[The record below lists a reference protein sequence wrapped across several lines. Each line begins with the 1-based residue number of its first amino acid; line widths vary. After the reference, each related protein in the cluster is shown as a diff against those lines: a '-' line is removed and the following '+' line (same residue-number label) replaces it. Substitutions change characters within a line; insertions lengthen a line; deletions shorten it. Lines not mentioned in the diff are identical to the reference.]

1 MLSYTCAH
9 RIFLF
14 NRAVSEQHRPI
25 NLSVIMEIFPFL
37 FLSDT
42 TTTSYKWPFGTWNE
56 ADENEEVDFPSH
68 LFLMNL
74 NPKSSMWL
82 MVTYTWQWRS
92 IMTRFFFNTAELFQT
107 IQNGIRGFHLF
118 WTKKVKSTC
127 CSLSSTF
134 NDYFCLKLIKRKLVW
149 EDIYSTEQLW
159 CPRTGSRP
167 CLPVSVLALHWAPTW
182 PWVNVSS
189 LSVLVFSSAKWGHSS
204 TNLVEQFWSFSRT
217 VLTKPGKWDL

>member
-92 IMTRFFFNTAELFQT
+92 IMTRFFFFLIRQRYFGLYKMELQAF
-107 IQNGIRGFHLF
+107 IYFGP
-118 WTKKVKSTC
+118 KKWKAHAAV
-127 CSLSSTF
+127 
-134 NDYFCLKLIKRKLVW
+134 CLLLLMI
-149 EDIYSTEQLW
+149 T
-159 CPRTGSRP
+159 
-167 CLPVSVLALHWAPTW
+167 SVLNWSNESWCERTSTVQSSCDAPGQAHGH
-182 PWVNVSS
+182 VC
-189 LSVLVFSSAKWGHSS
+189 LSQS
-204 TNLVEQFWSFSRT
+204 
-217 VLTKPGKWDL
+217 

>member
-1 MLSYTCAH
+1 MCSQDISIQQSRFGAAPSNQPFRDNGNLPVLILIWYDNHKLQVAIWHVKWGWWEWGSGFSISF
-9 RIFLF
+9 IF
-14 NRAVSEQHRPI
+14 
-25 NLSVIMEIFPFL
+25 
-37 FLSDT
+37 
-42 TTTSYKWPFGTWNE
+42 NE
-56 ADENEEVDFPSH
+56 FKSKELHVANGHIH
-68 LFLMNL
+68 LTVKIHND
-74 NPKSSMWL
+74 
-82 MVTYTWQWRS
+82 Q
-92 IMTRFFFNTAELFQT
+92 IFFFNTAELFQT